1 MGSEI
6 KDRVMGQ
13 KSEVRSRTQ
22 EARNKIQEKI
32 LPLSSRLLPL
42 AFRVMPLWI
51 EAIGMGAVMG
61 AIVDSNKR
69 FKERLKE
76 IDGKLFLFE
85 ASDLGK
91 KFFLYIKDGDIKII
105 PHLAKE
111 PDVVMRGETKI
122 LFGLLLG
129 KEDPDTV
136 FFSRKLEI
144 SGDTAAAIHFKN
156 ILNSL

>member
-1 MGSEI
+1 MSTVSGEQWS
-6 KDRVMGQ
+6 V
-13 KSEVRSRTQ
+13 
-22 EARNKIQEKI
+22 AREKI
-32 LPLSSRLLPL
+32 ALLASRFLPL
-42 AFRVMPLWI
+42 AARLLPLWI
-51 EAIGMGAVMG
+51 EAIGMGAIMG

-76 IDGKLFLFE
+76 IDDKVFLFE
-85 ASDLGK
+85 ATDLNK
-91 KFFLYIKDGDIKII
+91 KFHLYIKDGDIKII
-105 PHLAKE
+105 PYLKRE

-122 LFGLLLG
+122 LFGLFLG

>member
-1 MGSEI
+1 MSSEL
-6 KDRVMGQ
+6 G
-13 KSEVRSRTQ
+13 VRSSELKERV
-22 EARNKIQEKI
+22 KEKA
-32 LPLSSRLLPL
+32 LQALKFPLRLT
-42 AFRVMPLWI
+42 PLWI

-61 AIVDSNKR
+61 AIVDGNKR

-85 ASDLGK
+85 ASDLDK

-105 PHLAKE
+105 PHIAKT
-111 PDVVMRGETKI
+111 PDVVMKGETKVF
-122 LFGLLLG
+122 FGLLLG

-156 ILNSL
+156 ILNSM

>member
-1 MGSEI
+1 MTIGARGQGS
-6 KDRVMGQ
+6 G
-13 KSEVRSRTQ
+13 VR
-22 EARNKIQEKI
+22 EKI
-32 LPLSSRLLPL
+32 KEEVLKALKVPLK
-42 AFRVMPLWI
+42 FTPLWV

-61 AIVDSNKR
+61 AIVDGNKR

-76 IDGKLFLFE
+76 IDDKIFLFE
-85 ASDLGK
+85 AVDLNK
-91 KFFLYIKDGDIKII
+91 KFYLHIKDGDIKII

-111 PDVVMRGETKI
+111 PDVVMKGETKVF
-122 LFGLLLG
+122 FGLLLG

-136 FFSRKLEI
+136 FFSRRLEI

>member
-1 MGSEI
+1 MSSEFGVRSSEI
-6 KDRVMGQ
+6 KERI
-13 KSEVRSRTQ
+13 KTSFL
-22 EARNKIQEKI
+22 KLLK
-32 LPLSSRLLPL
+32 LPLNLT
-42 AFRVMPLWI
+42 PLWI

-61 AIVDSNKR
+61 AIVDGNKR

-76 IDGKLFLFE
+76 IDNKVFLFE
-85 ASDLGK
+85 AVDLNK
-91 KFFLYIKDGDIKII
+91 KFYLRIKDGDIKII

-111 PDVVMRGETKI
+111 PDVVMKGETKVF
-122 LFGLLLG
+122 FGLLLG

-156 ILNSL
+156 ILNSM

>member
-1 MGSEI
+1 MKSGV
-6 KDRVMGQ
+6 RGQ
-13 KSEVRSRTQ
+13 GPAPAGFKRGAGGR
-22 EARNKIQEKI
+22 EK
-32 LPLSSRLLPL
+32 LKETALKAVKVPLR
-42 AFRVMPLWI
+42 FMPLWV

-61 AIVDSNKR
+61 MIVDSNKR

-76 IDGKLFLFE
+76 VDNKIFLFE
-85 ASDLGK
+85 ATDLNK
-91 KFFLYIKDGDIKII
+91 KFYLHIKNNDIKII
-105 PHLAKE
+105 PHLAKA
-111 PDVVMRGETKI
+111 PDVVMKGETKI

>member
-1 MGSEI
+1 
-6 KDRVMGQ
+6 
-13 KSEVRSRTQ
+13 
-22 EARNKIQEKI
+22 
-32 LPLSSRLLPL
+32 
-42 AFRVMPLWI
+42 MPLWV

-61 AIVDSNKR
+61 MIVDSNKR

-76 IDGKLFLFE
+76 VDNKIFLFE
-85 ASDLGK
+85 ATDLNK
-91 KFFLYIKDGDIKII
+91 KFYLHIKNNDIKII
-105 PHLAKE
+105 PHLAKA
-111 PDVVMRGETKI
+111 PDVVMKGETKI

>member
-1 MGSEI
+1 M
-6 KDRVMGQ
+6 
-13 KSEVRSRTQ
+13 KSEVRSKKS
-22 EARNKIQEKI
+22 EDKESFKIQVSRFKSFLAACNLKLATGVLKI
-32 LPLSSRLLPL
+32 
-42 AFRVMPLWI
+42 MPLWI

-61 AIVDSNKR
+61 AIVDSNKG

-76 IDGKLFLFE
+76 IDDKVFLFE
-85 ASDLGK
+85 ALDLNK
-91 KFFLYIKDGDIKII
+91 KFYLHIKDSDIKII
-105 PHLAKE
+105 PHLAKT
-111 PDVVMRGETKI
+111 PDVVMKGEAKI
-122 LFGLLLG
+122 FFGLLLG

>member
-1 MGSEI
+1 MSWELGVKSSEL
-6 KDRVMGQ
+6 KERV
-13 KSEVRSRTQ
+13 K
-22 EARNKIQEKI
+22 EKALQALK
-32 LPLSSRLLPL
+32 LPLRLI
-42 AFRVMPLWI
+42 PLWI

-61 AIVDSNKR
+61 AVVDGNKR

-76 IDGKLFLFE
+76 IDNKVFLFE
-85 ASDLGK
+85 AVDLNK
-91 KFFLYIKDGDIKII
+91 KFYLRIKDGDIKII

-111 PDVVMRGETKI
+111 PDVVMKGETKVF
-122 LFGLLLG
+122 FGLLLG

-136 FFSRKLEI
+136 FFSRRLEI

>member
-1 MGSEI
+1 M
-6 KDRVMGQ
+6 
-13 KSEVRSRTQ
+13 KSEVRSQKSEFKERLKERALQ
-22 EARNKIQEKI
+22 ALKF
-32 LPLSSRLLPL
+32 PLRLI
-42 AFRVMPLWI
+42 PLWI

-69 FKERLKE
+69 FKERLLE
-76 IDGKLFLFE
+76 IDDKTFLFE
-85 ASDLGK
+85 ASDLNK
-91 KFFLYIKDGDIKII
+91 KFFLHIKDNDIKII
-105 PHLAKE
+105 PHLAKA

-144 SGDTAAAIHFKN
+144 NGDTAAAIHFKN
-156 ILNSL
+156 ILNSM

>member
-1 MGSEI
+1 MSSEFGVRSSEI
-6 KDRVMGQ
+6 KERI
-13 KSEVRSRTQ
+13 KTSFL
-22 EARNKIQEKI
+22 KLLK
-32 LPLSSRLLPL
+32 LPLNLT
-42 AFRVMPLWI
+42 PLWI

-76 IDGKLFLFE
+76 VDDKTFLFE
-85 ASDLGK
+85 AVDLNK
-91 KFFLYIKDGDIKII
+91 KFYLRIKDGDIKII

-111 PDVVMRGETKI
+111 PDVVMKGETKVF
-122 LFGLLLG
+122 FGLLLG

-136 FFSRKLEI
+136 FFSRRLEI

-156 ILNSL
+156 ILNSM

>member
-1 MGSEI
+1 MSSELGVRSSEI
-6 KDRVMGQ
+6 KERI
-13 KSEVRSRTQ
+13 KTSFL
-22 EARNKIQEKI
+22 KLLK
-32 LPLSSRLLPL
+32 LPLNLT
-42 AFRVMPLWI
+42 PLWI

-61 AIVDSNKR
+61 AIVDGNKR

-76 IDGKLFLFE
+76 IDNKVFLFE
-85 ASDLGK
+85 AVDLNK
-91 KFFLYIKDGDIKII
+91 KFYLRIKDGDIKII

-111 PDVVMRGETKI
+111 PDVVMKGETKVF
-122 LFGLLLG
+122 FGLLLG

-156 ILNSL
+156 ILNSM

>member
-1 MGSEI
+1 MSSEFGVRSSEI
-6 KDRVMGQ
+6 KERI
-13 KSEVRSRTQ
+13 KTSFL
-22 EARNKIQEKI
+22 KLLK
-32 LPLSSRLLPL
+32 LPLNLT
-42 AFRVMPLWI
+42 PLWI

-61 AIVDSNKR
+61 AIVDGNKR

-76 IDGKLFLFE
+76 VDDKTFLFE
-85 ASDLGK
+85 AVDLNK
-91 KFFLYIKDGDIKII
+91 KFYLRIKDGDIKII

-111 PDVVMRGETKI
+111 PDVVMKGETKVF
-122 LFGLLLG
+122 FGLLLG

-156 ILNSL
+156 ILNSM

>member
-1 MGSEI
+1 MSSEFGVRSSEI
-6 KDRVMGQ
+6 KERI
-13 KSEVRSRTQ
+13 KTSFL
-22 EARNKIQEKI
+22 KLLK
-32 LPLSSRLLPL
+32 LPLNLT
-42 AFRVMPLWI
+42 PLWI

-76 IDGKLFLFE
+76 VDDKTFLFE
-85 ASDLGK
+85 AVDLNK
-91 KFFLYIKDGDIKII
+91 KFYLRIKDGDIKII

-111 PDVVMRGETKI
+111 PDVVMKGETKVF
-122 LFGLLLG
+122 FGLLLG

-136 FFSRKLEI
+136 FFSRRLEI

>member
-1 MGSEI
+1 M
-6 KDRVMGQ
+6 
-13 KSEVRSRTQ
+13 KSEKYKELIKAKTLQ
-22 EARNKIQEKI
+22 ALK
-32 LPLSSRLLPL
+32 LPLRL
-42 AFRVMPLWI
+42 MPLWI
-51 EAIGMGAVMG
+51 EAVGMGAVMG
-61 AIVDSNKR
+61 AIVDGNKK

-91 KFFLYIKDGDIKII
+91 KFYLHIKDNDIKII
-105 PHLAKE
+105 PHLVKK
-111 PDVVMRGETKI
+111 PDVVMKGETKVF
-122 LFGLLLG
+122 FGLLLG

-156 ILNSL
+156 ILSSL